1 MREFARKVFVATA
14 PVFGV
19 ARSIA
24 VLQAVQG
31 PFPPVLS
38 FKPLPQWIVFA
49 AAVRSCTALCMFAA
63 ARVFGEG
70 PPSHPDASQSKA

>member
-1 MREFARKVFVATA
+1 MRDFMRKVFVATA

-19 ARSIA
+19 VLSIA
-24 VLQAVQG
+24 VLRAAHV
-31 PFPPVLS
+31 PFPPDRS
-38 FKPLPQWIVFA
+38 FEALPQWIVFA
-49 AAVRSCTALCMFAA
+49 AVVHSCTALCLFAV